1 MRTVRD
7 VMATEVFTVAEDTDF
22 RGIVEALVDRS
33 VSALPVVDGE
43 DHLVGI
49 VSESDLLHKEE
60 FSESEYSPPLRA
72 RLRTRLGAGGSLRD
86 KAEARDAQGLMTR
99 RVVTVSPE
107 SSVALAARS
116 MERHGVNR
124 LPVLNSEGRLVGIVG
139 RRDLLSVFLQRD
151 EAIATE
157 TRKEIS
163 RATKPIL
170 VSESDVSVRDGVVR
184 LTGSV
189 EHRSGAEEL
198 VRRVRR
204 LEGVVAV
211 DSELRWRIDD
221 VVPEYVQGRAGRPQ

>member
-7 VMATEVFTVAEDTDF
+7 VMATEVFTVTEDTDF
-22 RGIVEALVDRS
+22 RGIVAALVDRG

-43 DHLVGI
+43 GRLVGI

-60 FSESEYSPPLRA
+60 FAEGEYSPPLRA
-72 RLRTRLGAGGSLRD
+72 RLRSRLGTGGSSQD
-86 KAEARDAQGLMTR
+86 KAEARNAEGLMTR

-124 LPVLNSEGRLVGIVG
+124 LPVLDAEGRLVGIVG
-139 RRDLLSVFLQRD
+139 KRDLLSVFLQRD
-151 EAIATE
+151 EAIVTE
-157 TRKEIS
+157 AKDEIT
-163 RATKPIL
+163 RATKP
-170 VSESDVSVRDGVVR
+170 VRVREAGVSVRDGVVH

-189 EHRSGAEEL
+189 EHRSEAEEL

-211 DSELRWRIDD
+211 DSGLEWRTDD
-221 VVPEYVQGRAGRPQ
+221 VVPEYVQWSAGRPQ